1 MSDNHSSTPII
12 VVINIFCPLPEKPFH
27 KYTSYGDFSFWFS
40 WFYSQTIF
48 SLFLIMFSH
57 AWIPL
62 IHWFGILIIISNS
75 KAAPRYQSSQT
86 TESSFHGATM
96 NILPHGAKPSVH
108 KTYACKQSHLHP
120 GYHPFIMMITL
131 FFLFKADKM
140 HQVFPSYLDTR
151 IKPLPNFWFLSSD
164 VRVSEPA
171 PESCSPNPSWG
182 KVVFISGTRLGF
194 LKTKPSSINK

>member
-1 MSDNHSSTPII
+1 MNSINSLIWNPNNYQQLQSS
-12 VVINIFCPLPEKPFH
+12 
-27 KYTSYGDFSFWFS
+27 
-40 WFYSQTIF
+40 
-48 SLFLIMFSH
+48 
-57 AWIPL
+57 
-62 IHWFGILIIISNS
+62 S
-75 KAAPRYQSSQT
+75 KVSKLLYQRYQRY
-86 TESSFHGATM
+86 GATM

-120 GYHPFIMMITL
+120 GYHPFIMRITL

-171 PESCSPNPSWG
+171 PESCSPYPSWG

-194 LKTKPSSINK
+194 LKTKPSSMNK